1 MKGRG
6 EGKMKR
12 AFVVAVFASL
22 LFGGCMT
29 SHYGQYERRKHVE
42 ADTLALSKE
51 DVIALS
57 KEGVGDQLIIDQIK
71 ATRSY
76 FELTKDDIIDLKRAG
91 VSEKVIQAM
100 IKSGESVPERRAVGR
115 YYGPGYYSPYY
126 DPWYSSFSFGLG
138 YRYYYPRNYFV
149 APHVSIFRGRHR

>member
-1 MKGRG
+1 
-6 EGKMKR
+6 
-12 AFVVAVFASL
+12 
-22 LFGGCMT
+22 MT
-29 SHYGQYERRKHVE
+29 SHYGQYERRQHVE

-57 KEGVGDQLIIDQIK
+57 KEGVGDELIIDQMK

-76 FELTKDDIIDLKRAG
+76 FELTKDDIIELKKAG

-100 IKSGESVPERRAVGR
+100 IKSGESVPVRRTVGR
-115 YYGPGYYSPYY
+115 YYGPSYYSPYY

-138 YRYYYPRNYFV
+138 YRYYYPRTYYF